1 MKSTSHFCIAG
12 TSGYTHTYLFCVDR
26 FLTTL
31 TQINMNRLAM
41 ATLVAFAS
49 WTPTWSEVGSK
60 AAELKPTEWL
70 NHKGKVSWSS
80 LTGQVI
86 LIEKWATW

>member
-1 MKSTSHFCIAG
+1 
-12 TSGYTHTYLFCVDR
+12 
-26 FLTTL
+26 
-31 TQINMNRLAM
+31 MNRLAM

-49 WTPTWSEVGSK
+49 ATPTWSEAAEVGSK
-60 AAELKPTEWL
+60 APALKSTQWL

-80 LTGQVI
+80 LAGRVI